1 MHSRRSALAALLT
14 APLAVPAPAQA
25 NCETLGDAQRAA
37 PRGGDTRINIV
48 GNLVPALQHIAR
60 QMESCSRPGLKV
72 SFKMTAAARTET
84 ELAFATAGASP
95 VDLAVVSLALYA
107 NLQSNGQLQEMNDLV
122 DKYRG
127 HYNIEDGMLVR
138 VNGRVM
144 AIAFMRNTQNLY
156 YRKDL
161 FDQLGLKP
169 PTDYAEMVAA
179 AQLLRAGAKTSGI
192 AYPIA
197 HTYASGWDSAT
208 EFTNVYR
215 SLGGQLFEPGTAQPA
230 FQGPLGV
237 QAVQAMRSLMPYMTP
252 NALASNTDDVMN
264 LFQQG
269 KAAMGVLWAS
279 RAERMDDRQTSRV
292 VGKMALTVAPAVLP
306 GGRPASHL
314 WWDGFVM
321 PRRTRA
327 DRDTVFRVLMEAL
340 SERSTRE
347 GNDLAVW
354 VRSVYRPT
362 RFGAAVAQSQVAG
375 VPVWPTQPFF
385 NLAHTE
391 IGKAMAGAL
400 TGNVAAATALADAAR
415 AYTKVAAEKGFLR

>member
-1 MHSRRSALAALLT
+1 MHNRRTAIAALLT
-14 APLAVPAPAQA
+14 TPLAGPVAAERDCTAEDDAPA
-25 NCETLGDAQRAA
+25 GG
-37 PRGGDTRINIV
+37 PRGGDMRINIV

-72 SFKMTAAARTET
+72 SFKLTAAARSET
-84 ELAFATAGASP
+84 ELAFASAGAAP
-95 VDLAVVSLALYA
+95 VDLAAVSLALYA
-107 NLQSNGQLQEMNDLV
+107 NLQSNGQLQAMNDLV
-122 DKYRG
+122 DKYSQR
-127 HYNIEDGMLVR
+127 YAIEESMLVR

-156 YRKDL
+156 YRRDL
-161 FDQLGLKP
+161 FDALGLKP
-169 PTDYAEMVAA
+169 PTDYAGMLAT
-179 AQLLRAGAKTSGI
+179 AQRLREGAKASGI

-215 SLGGQLFEPGTAQPA
+215 SLGGQLFEPGTALPA
-230 FQGPLGV
+230 FQGALGV

-279 RAERMDDRQTSRV
+279 RAERMDDAQTSKV
-292 VGKMALTVAPAVLP
+292 VGKMALAVAPSVLP

-327 DRDTVFRVLMEAL
+327 DRDTVFRVLMEGL
-340 SERSTRE
+340 SERSTRA
-347 GNDLAVW
+347 GNDLTVW

-362 RFGAAVAQSQVAG
+362 RFGAAVAQSQAAG

-391 IGKAMAGAL
+391 IGKVMAGAL
-400 TGNVAAATALADAAR
+400 TGTVPAAAALADAAR
-415 AYTKVAAEKGFLR
+415 AYAKVAAEKGFLP

>member
-1 MHSRRSALAALLT
+1 M
-14 APLAVPAPAQA
+14 
-25 NCETLGDAQRAA
+25 
-37 PRGGDTRINIV
+37 RINVV

-60 QMESCSRPGLKV
+60 EMESCSRPGLKV

-84 ELAFATAGASP
+84 ELAFATTGTSP

-107 NLQSNGQLQEMNDLV
+107 NLQSNGQLQPMNDLV
-122 DKYRG
+122 DKYRSR
-127 HYNIEDGMLVR
+127 YNIEDGMLVR

-169 PTDYAEMVAA
+169 PTDYAGMIAA
-179 AQLLRAGAKTSGI
+179 ARLLRASASASAGDKASAEFSGI
-192 AYPIA
+192 VYPIA

-215 SLGGQLFEPGTAQPA
+215 SLGGQLFEPGSARPA
-230 FQGPLGV
+230 FQGAVGV

-279 RAERMDDRQTSRV
+279 RAERMDDPQTSRV
-292 VGKMALTVAPAVLP
+292 VGKMALAVAPSVLP

-327 DRDTVFRVLMEAL
+327 DRDTVFRVLMESL
-340 SERSTRE
+340 SERSTRK
-347 GNDLAVW
+347 GNDLAMW
-354 VRSVYRPT
+354 VRSSYRPT
-362 RFGAAVAQSQVAG
+362 RFGAAVSQSQVAG

-391 IGKAMAGAL
+391 IGKVMAGAL
-400 TGNVAAATALADAAR
+400 TGSVPAPTALADAAR
-415 AYTKVAAEKGFLR
+415 AYAKVAAEKGFLA

>member
-1 MHSRRSALAALLT
+1 
-14 APLAVPAPAQA
+14 
-25 NCETLGDAQRAA
+25 
-37 PRGGDTRINIV
+37 
-48 GNLVPALQHIAR
+48 
-60 QMESCSRPGLKV
+60 MESCSRPGLKV
-72 SFKMTAAARTET
+72 SFKMTAAARSET
-84 ELAFATAGASP
+84 ELAFATAGVSP

-107 NLQSNGQLQEMNDLV
+107 NLQSNGQLQVMNDLV
-122 DKYRG
+122 DKYRAR
-127 HYNIEDGMLVR
+127 YNIEDSMLVR

-169 PTDYAEMVAA
+169 PADYAEMVATA
-179 AQLLRAGAKTSGI
+179 RLLRADARASGI

-230 FQGPLGV
+230 FQGALGV

-279 RAERMDDRQTSRV
+279 RAERMDDPQTSKV

-321 PRRTRA
+321 PSRTRA

-340 SERSTRE
+340 SERSTRA

-362 RFGAAVAQSQVAG
+362 RFGAAVAQSQAAG

-391 IGKAMAGAL
+391 IGKVMAGAL
-400 TGNVAAATALADAAR
+400 TGNVASATALADAAR
-415 AYTKVAAEKGFLR
+415 AYTKVAAEKGFLH

>member
-1 MHSRRSALAALLT
+1 MHSRRSVLAALLT
-14 APLAVPAPAQA
+14 APLAGPAPAHA
-25 NCETLGDAQRAA
+25 DCESLRDAPGAST
-37 PRGGDTRINIV
+37 RGGDTRINIV

-84 ELAFATAGASP
+84 ELAFATTGASP

-169 PTDYAEMVAA
+169 PADYAEMVAA

-215 SLGGQLFEPGTAQPA
+215 ALGGQLFEPGTAQPA
-230 FQGPLGV
+230 FQGALGV

-279 RAERMDDRQTSRV
+279 RAERMDDPQTSKV

-327 DRDTVFRVLMEAL
+327 NRDTVFQVLMEAL

-362 RFGAAVAQSQVAG
+362 RFGAAVAQSQAAG

-400 TGNVAAATALADAAR
+400 AGNVAAATALADAAR

>member
-14 APLAVPAPAQA
+14 APLATPAFAQTR
-25 NCETLGDAQRAA
+25 CETLGEAPGPA

-122 DKYRG
+122 DKYRSR
-127 HYNIEDGMLVR
+127 YNIEDGMLVR

-179 AQLLRAGAKTSGI
+179 ARVLRAGAKASGI

-215 SLGGQLFEPGTAQPA
+215 SLGGQLFEPGSARPA
-230 FQGPLGV
+230 FQGALGV
-237 QAVQAMRSLMPYMTP
+237 QTVQAMRSLMPYMTP

-279 RAERMDDRQTSRV
+279 RAERMDDPQTSRV

-362 RFGAAVAQSQVAG
+362 RFGAAVGQSQAAG

-391 IGKAMAGAL
+391 IGKVMAGAL
-400 TGNVAAATALADAAR
+400 TGNVPAAAALADAAR
-415 AYTKVAAEKGFLR
+415 AYTKVAAEKGFVR

>member
-1 MHSRRSALAALLT
+1 M
-14 APLAVPAPAQA
+14 
-25 NCETLGDAQRAA
+25 
-37 PRGGDTRINIV
+37 RINVV

-60 QMESCSRPGLKV
+60 EMESCSRPGLKV

-84 ELAFATAGASP
+84 ELAFATTGTSP

-107 NLQSNGQLQEMNDLV
+107 NLQSNGQLQPMNDLV
-122 DKYRG
+122 DKYRSR
-127 HYNIEDGMLVR
+127 YNIEDGMLVR

-169 PTDYAEMVAA
+169 PTDYAGMIATA
-179 AQLLRAGAKTSGI
+179 RLLRANASAGGKGSAEVSGI
-192 AYPIA
+192 VYPIA

-215 SLGGQLFEPGTAQPA
+215 SLGGQLFEPGSARPA
-230 FQGPLGV
+230 FQGAVGV

-279 RAERMDDRQTSRV
+279 RAERMDDPQTSRV
-292 VGKMALTVAPAVLP
+292 VGKMALAVAPSVLP

-347 GNDLAVW
+347 GNDLAMW
-354 VRSVYRPT
+354 VRSSYRPT
-362 RFGAAVAQSQVAG
+362 RFGAAVSQSQAAG

-391 IGKAMAGAL
+391 IGKVMAGAL
-400 TGNVAAATALADAAR
+400 TGSVPAAAALADAAR
-415 AYTKVAAEKGFLR
+415 AYAKVAAEKGFLA